1 MSEAEEP
8 EKIYK
13 FDDRLVQFA
22 GEVVFFF
29 RKMNKDEAGLYYGKQ
44 LLRSS
49 GSACLNFG
57 EAQGTVTPKD
67 FINKMSIVLK
77 ELKESKNNLKVLV
90 YIKEGENEKRTWLL
104 TEAEQLIAIAYKMM
118 GNKRQ

>member
-1 MSEAEEP
+1 MSVAEEP
-8 EKIYK
+8 ESIYK

-22 GEVVFFF
+22 GECVLFF
-29 RKMNKDEAGLYYGKQ
+29 RKMNRDEAGLYYGKQ

-67 FINKMSIVLK
+67 FINKMSIVIK
-77 ELKESKNNLKVLV
+77 ELKESKNNLKVLI
-90 YIKEGENEKRTWLL
+90 YINEGPEKERAWLSK
-104 TEAEQLIAIAYKMM
+104 EVEQLIAIAYKMM
-118 GNKRQ
+118 DNKR